1 MTVAARSRTEH
12 GSTGPGAVGFSRV
25 SVRLPK
31 GVERVDRILER
42 AGSSL
47 LERRMFARFHGLR
60 DSPTLAPG
68 EPMEELLVEAARD
81 ALGDRGADVVLYG
94 HTQSV
99 QDFACGPGF
108 AQRLR
113 GSLGLPDAGVYG
125 VSQINCVSVLRALE
139 MARAYHSRPAARAG
153 ERVLVLGGD
162 HGSLA
167 DAARI
172 VPRVTVAGDA
182 AVALVVHS
190 CDARD
195 VPRYRYLSGGALR
208 DGRFHRSL
216 RMTTREQTLYSHC
229 CVGHLATALRD
240 ATDRAGMSFSDIDWI
255 MPDLSNAL
263 FWRNF
268 CRETGVRQE
277 RICLDLLPERGH
289 NNGVDAL
296 SALQHAETT
305 GQLAPGDRVAL
316 VALGPGAYFQVV
328 IVEVTPESSRAPS
341 REP

>member
-1 MTVAARSRTEH
+1 MPVTPPSDTEH
-12 GSTGPGAVGFSRV
+12 GTAGHGPVGISHV
-25 SVRLPK
+25 SVRLPR
-31 GVERVDRILER
+31 GSERVDRILER

-47 LERRMFARFHGLR
+47 LERRMFAKFHGLR
-60 DSPTLAPG
+60 DSPTLAPD
-68 EPMEELLVEAARD
+68 ESMEELLVGAGHD
-81 ALGDRGADVVLYG
+81 ALGGRGADVILYG

-113 GSLGLPDAGVYG
+113 DGLGLPDAGFYG

-139 MARAYHSRPAARAG
+139 MARRYHSRPAARPG

-162 HGSLA
+162 HGSVA

-182 AVALVVHS
+182 AVAVVVHS
-190 CDARD
+190 SDGMD
-195 VPRYRYLSGGALR
+195 IPRYRHLSGGALR

-216 RMTTREQTLYSHC
+216 RMTTKELTLFSQS
-229 CVGHLATALRD
+229 CVGHLATALRKAAD
-240 ATDRAGMSFSDIDWI
+240 GAGIGFPDIDWI
-255 MPDLSNAL
+255 MPDLSSAL

-268 CRETGVRQE
+268 CRETGVQQE

-296 SALQHAETT
+296 SALQHADMT
-305 GQLAPGDRVAL
+305 GRLRPGDRVAL

-328 IVEVTPESSRAPS
+328 IVEVTPEPS
-341 REP
+341 

>member
-1 MTVAARSRTEH
+1 M
-12 GSTGPGAVGFSRV
+12 
-25 SVRLPK
+25 
-31 GVERVDRILER
+31 DRILER

-47 LERRMFARFHGLR
+47 LERRMFAKFHGLR
-60 DSPTLAPG
+60 DSPTLAPD
-68 EPMEELLVEAARD
+68 ESMEELLVGAGRD
-81 ALGDRGADVVLYG
+81 ALGGRRADVVLYG
-94 HTQSV
+94 HSQSV
-99 QDFACGPGF
+99 QGFACGPGF

-113 GSLGLPDAGVYG
+113 GSLGLADAGFYG

-139 MARAYHSRPAARAG
+139 MARSYHSRPAARPG

-162 HGSLA
+162 HGSVA

-182 AVALVVHS
+182 AVAVVVHS
-190 CDARD
+190 SDVND

-208 DGRFHRSL
+208 DGRFHRTL
-216 RMTTREQTLYSHC
+216 RMTPKELSLFSQS
-229 CVGHLATALRD
+229 CVGHLVTAMREAVD
-240 ATDRAGMSFSDIDWI
+240 GAGIGFPDIDWI
-255 MPDLSNAL
+255 MPDLSSAL

-268 CRETGVRQE
+268 CRETGIQQE

-296 SALQHAETT
+296 SALQHADMT
-305 GQLAPGDRVAL
+305 GQLQPGDRIAL

-328 IVEVTPESSRAPS
+328 LVEFTPESSVDLSWESAPEES
-341 REP
+341 TE

>member
-1 MTVAARSRTEH
+1 MTPTPPPPDP
-12 GSTGPGAVGFSRV
+12 GPGTAGPAAVGFSRV
-25 SVRLPK
+25 SVRLPR

-42 AGSSL
+42 AGSSP
-47 LERRMFARFHGLR
+47 LERRMFAKFHGLR
-60 DSPTLAPG
+60 DSPTLAPD
-68 EPMEELLVEAARD
+68 ESMEDLLVGAARD
-81 ALGDRGADVVLYG
+81 ALGGRGADVVLYG

-99 QDFACGPGF
+99 QDFACAPGF

-113 GSLGLPDAGVYG
+113 GALGLPGAGVYG

-139 MARAYHSRPAARAG
+139 MARRYPSRPGALPG
-153 ERVLVLGGD
+153 DRVLVLGGD
-162 HGSLA
+162 HGSVA

-172 VPRVTVAGDA
+172 VPSVTVAGDA
-182 AVALVVHS
+182 AAAVVVHGP
-190 CDARD
+190 DGND

-216 RMTTREQTLYSHC
+216 RMTTKELALFSRS
-229 CVGHLATALRD
+229 CVGHLATALRE
-240 ATDRAGMSFSDIDWI
+240 ATDRAGIGFPDIDWI
-255 MPDLSNAL
+255 MPDLSSAL

-268 CRETGVRQE
+268 CRETGIRQE

-296 SALQHAETT
+296 CALQHADTT
-305 GQLAPGDRVAL
+305 GRLGPGDRVAL

-328 IVEVTPESSRAPS
+328 IVEVAPESSR
-341 REP
+341 